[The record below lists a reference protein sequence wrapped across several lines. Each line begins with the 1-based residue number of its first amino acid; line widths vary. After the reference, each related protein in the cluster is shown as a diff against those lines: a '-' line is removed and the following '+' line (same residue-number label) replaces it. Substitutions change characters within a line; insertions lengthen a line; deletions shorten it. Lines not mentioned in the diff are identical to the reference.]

1 MVINKIVLQK
11 EGKYMSLPTRNEVS
25 DDLKWDLSRVFEN
38 DQEWEKEYQ
47 QVTNE
52 IKNISK
58 YKQTLTKSGK
68 DLYEGITAILA
79 IERRLE
85 KVYVYATMS
94 SDVDTKN
101 NHYLGFVAKAQS
113 LANQMAAATS
123 FVDPEILSIPEKTL
137 AKFMQDEPRLEN
149 YRHRL
154 EQIIQKRPHTLPA
167 NEEKIIA
174 AAGDAMGTSAN
185 TFNVLTNSDMEFG
198 YVQDEN
204 GDMIQLSDG
213 LYSLLIQSQDRE
225 VRKNAFDVMYA
236 SYGQFENSLAST
248 LSGEVKAHNFNARV
262 HKYNSAREAAL
273 SENGVPTA
281 VYDTLIKEVNSH
293 LDLLH
298 RYVALRKKILG
309 LKDLQMYDMYVPLTG
324 EPVLSY
330 NFNEAKEE
338 ARKALAPLGE
348 DYLKHVDYIF
358 NNRVIDVVESQ
369 NKVTGAYSGG
379 AYDTDPYELLNWEDN
394 LDSLYTLVH
403 ETGHSVHS
411 WYTRNTQPYVYGDYP
426 IFVAEIASTTN
437 ENILTEY
444 FLDNITDLRTRA
456 FVLNHYLDSFKGT
469 LFRQT
474 QFAEFEQFIHEADAQ
489 GQPLTADVLDEFYGK
504 LNQRYY
510 GDSVKPGGEIAK
522 EWARIPH
529 FYYNFYVYQ
538 YATGFAAATAL
549 ANKVVHG
556 INQERDAYIN
566 FLKSGSSDYPTEIMK
581 RAGVDM
587 TKADYLRDAFDT
599 FEKRLNEFE
608 KIVDELNG
616 KK

>member
-1 MVINKIVLQK
+1 MA
-11 EGKYMSLPTRNEVS
+11 LPTRNEVS
-25 DDLKWDLSRVFEN
+25 DELKWDLSRVFKN
-38 DQEWEKEYQ
+38 DQEWEQEYK
-47 QVTNE
+47 QVAQE
-52 IKNISK
+52 IKNLSK
-58 YKQTLTKSGK
+58 FKGTLAKSGK
-68 DLYEGITAILA
+68 ELYEGITEILA
-79 IERRLE
+79 INRRLE

-94 SDVDTKN
+94 SDVDTSN
-101 NHYLGFVAKAQS
+101 THYLGFVVKAQS
-113 LANQMAAATS
+113 LANQMSAAIA
-123 FVDPEILSIPEKTL
+123 FVDPEILSIPAKTL
-137 AKFMQDEPRLEN
+137 TKFMQDEPRLEN

-154 EQIIQKRPHTLPA
+154 EQITQKRPHTLPA

-174 AAGDAMGTSAN
+174 DAGDAMGTSAN
-185 TFNVLTNSDMEFG
+185 TFNVLTNSDMEYG
-198 YVQDEN
+198 YVQDED
-204 GDMIQLSDG
+204 GEMVQLSDG
-213 LYSLLIQSQDRE
+213 LYSLLIQSQDRN

-236 SYGQFENSLAST
+236 SYGQFKNSLAST

-273 SENGVPTA
+273 SENSVPTA

-298 RYVALRKKILG
+298 RYVSLRKKILG

-324 EPVLSY
+324 KPVLSY

-369 NKVTGAYSGG
+369 NKVTCAYSGG

-444 FLDNITDLRTRA
+444 FLDKITDPKTRA

-474 QFAEFEQFIHEADAQ
+474 QFAEFEQFIHEADAN
-489 GQPLTADVLDEFYGK
+489 GQPLTADVLDEFYGD

-510 GDSVKPGGEIAK
+510 GDSVEPGGEIAM
-522 EWARIPH
+522 EWSRIPH

-556 INQERDAYIN
+556 TDKERDAYIN

-608 KIVDELNG
+608 KIVDELN
-616 KK
+616 

>member
-1 MVINKIVLQK
+1 MA
-11 EGKYMSLPTRNEVS
+11 LPTRNEVS
-25 DDLKWDLSRVFEN
+25 DELKWDLSRVFKN
-38 DQEWEKEYQ
+38 DQEWEQEYK
-47 QVTNE
+47 QVAQE
-52 IKNISK
+52 IKNLSK
-58 YKQTLTKSGK
+58 FKGTLAKSGK
-68 DLYEGITAILA
+68 ELYEGITEILA
-79 IERRLE
+79 VNRRLE

-94 SDVDTKN
+94 SDVDTSN
-101 NHYLGFVAKAQS
+101 THYLGFVAKAQS
-113 LANQMAAATS
+113 LANQMSAAIA
-123 FVDPEILSIPEKTL
+123 FVDPEILSIPAKKLT
-137 AKFMQDEPRLEN
+137 KFMQDEPRLEN

-154 EQIIQKRPHTLPA
+154 EQITQKRPHTLPA

-174 AAGDAMGTSAN
+174 DAGDAMGTSAN
-185 TFNVLTNSDMEFG
+185 TFNVLTNSDMEYG
-198 YVQDEN
+198 YVQDED
-204 GDMIQLSDG
+204 GEMVQLSDG
-213 LYSLLIQSQDRE
+213 LYSLLIQSQDRK

-273 SENGVPTA
+273 SENSVPTA

-298 RYVALRKKILG
+298 RYVSLRKKILG

-324 EPVLSY
+324 KPVLSY

-426 IFVAEIASTTN
+426 IFVAEIASTAN

-444 FLDNITDLRTRA
+444 FLDKITDPKTRA
-456 FVLNHYLDSFKGT
+456 FILNHYLDSFKGT

-474 QFAEFEQFIHEADAQ
+474 QFAEFEQFIHEADAN
-489 GQPLTADVLDEFYGK
+489 GQPLTADVLDEFYGN

-510 GDSVKPGGEIAK
+510 GNSVEPGGEIAK

-556 INQERDAYIN
+556 TDKEREAYIN
-566 FLKSGSSDYPTEIMK
+566 FLKAGSSDYPTEIMK
-581 RAGVDM
+581 HAGVDM

-608 KIVDELNG
+608 KIVDELNAE
-616 KK
+616 K

>member
-1 MVINKIVLQK
+1 MA
-11 EGKYMSLPTRNEVS
+11 LPTRNEVS
-25 DDLKWDLSRVFEN
+25 DELKWDLSRVFKN
-38 DQEWEKEYQ
+38 DQEWEQEYK
-47 QVTNE
+47 QVAQE
-52 IKNISK
+52 IKNLSK
-58 YKQTLTKSGK
+58 FKGTLAKSGK
-68 DLYEGITAILA
+68 ELYEGITEILA
-79 IERRLE
+79 VNRRLE

-94 SDVDTKN
+94 SDVDTSN
-101 NHYLGFVAKAQS
+101 THYLGFVAKAQS
-113 LANQMAAATS
+113 LANQMSAAIA
-123 FVDPEILSIPEKTL
+123 FVDPEILSIPAKKLT
-137 AKFMQDEPRLEN
+137 KFMQDEPRLEN

-154 EQIIQKRPHTLPA
+154 EQITQKRPHTLPA

-174 AAGDAMGTSAN
+174 DAGDAMGTSAN
-185 TFNVLTNSDMEFG
+185 TFNVLTNSDMEYG
-198 YVQDEN
+198 YVQDED
-204 GDMIQLSDG
+204 GEMVQLSDG
-213 LYSLLIQSQDRE
+213 LYSLLIQSQDRK

-273 SENGVPTA
+273 SENSVPTA

-298 RYVALRKKILG
+298 RYVSLRKKILG
-309 LKDLQMYDMYVPLTG
+309 LKELQMYDMYVPLTG
-324 EPVLSY
+324 KPVLSY

-444 FLDNITDLRTRA
+444 FLDKITDPKTRA
-456 FVLNHYLDSFKGT
+456 FILNHYLDSFKGT

-474 QFAEFEQFIHEADAQ
+474 QFAEFEQFIHEADAN
-489 GQPLTADVLDEFYGK
+489 GQPLTADVLDEFYGN

-510 GDSVKPGGEIAK
+510 GNSVEPGGEIAK

-556 INQERDAYIN
+556 TDKEREAYIN
-566 FLKSGSSDYPTEIMK
+566 FLKAGSSDYPTEIMK
-581 RAGVDM
+581 HAGVDM

-608 KIVDELNG
+608 KIVDELNAE
-616 KK
+616 K

>member
-1 MVINKIVLQK
+1 MA
-11 EGKYMSLPTRNEVS
+11 LPTRNEVS
-25 DDLKWDLSRVFEN
+25 DDLKWDLSRVFKN
-38 DQEWEKEYQ
+38 DQEWEQEYK
-47 QVTNE
+47 QVAQE
-52 IKNISK
+52 IKNLSK
-58 YKQTLTKSGK
+58 FKGTLAKSGK

-79 IERRLE
+79 VNRRLE

-94 SDVDTKN
+94 SDVDTSN

-113 LANQMAAATS
+113 LANQMSAAIA
-123 FVDPEILSIPEKTL
+123 FVDPEILSIPEETL

-154 EQIIQKRPHTLPA
+154 EQITQKRPHTLPA

-174 AAGDAMGTSAN
+174 DAGDAMGTSAN
-185 TFNVLTNSDMEFG
+185 TFNVLTNSDMEYG
-198 YVQDEN
+198 YVQDEE
-204 GDMIQLSDG
+204 GEMVQLSDG
-213 LYSLLIQSQDRE
+213 LYSLLIQSQDRN

-273 SENGVPTA
+273 SENSVPTA

-324 EPVLSY
+324 KPVLSY
-330 NFNEAKEE
+330 NFEEAKAE

-444 FLDNITDLRTRA
+444 FLDKITDPKTRA

-474 QFAEFEQFIHEADAQ
+474 QFAEFEQFIHETDAN
-489 GQPLTADVLDEFYGK
+489 GQPLTADVLDEFYGN

-510 GDSVKPGGEIAK
+510 GDSVEPGGEIAR

-556 INQERDAYIN
+556 TEQERDAYIN

-608 KIVDELNG
+608 KIVDELNAE
-616 KK
+616 K

>member
-1 MVINKIVLQK
+1 MA
-11 EGKYMSLPTRNEVS
+11 LPTRNEVS
-25 DDLKWDLSRVFEN
+25 DDLKWDLSRVFKN
-38 DQEWEKEYQ
+38 DQEWEQEYK
-47 QVTNE
+47 QVAQE
-52 IKNISK
+52 IKNLSK
-58 YKQTLTKSGK
+58 FKGTLAKSGK

-79 IERRLE
+79 VNRRLE

-94 SDVDTKN
+94 SDVDTSN

-113 LANQMAAATS
+113 LANQMSAAIA
-123 FVDPEILSIPEKTL
+123 FVDPEILSIPEETL

-154 EQIIQKRPHTLPA
+154 EQITQKRPHTLPA

-174 AAGDAMGTSAN
+174 DAGDAMGTSAN
-185 TFNVLTNSDMEFG
+185 TFNVLTNSDMEYG
-198 YVQDEN
+198 YVQDED
-204 GDMIQLSDG
+204 GEMVQLSDG
-213 LYSLLIQSQDRE
+213 LYSLLIQSQDRN

-273 SENGVPTA
+273 SENSVPTA

-324 EPVLSY
+324 KPVLSY
-330 NFNEAKEE
+330 NFEEAKAE

-444 FLDNITDLRTRA
+444 FLDKITDPKTRA

-474 QFAEFEQFIHEADAQ
+474 QFAEFEQFIHETDAN
-489 GQPLTADVLDEFYGK
+489 GQPLTADVLDEFYGN

-510 GDSVKPGGEIAK
+510 GDSVEPGGEIAM
-522 EWARIPH
+522 EWSRIPH

-556 INQERDAYIN
+556 TEQERDAYIN

-587 TKADYLRDAFDT
+587 TRADYLRDAFDT

-608 KIVDELNG
+608 KIVDELNAE
-616 KK
+616 K

>member
-1 MVINKIVLQK
+1 MA
-11 EGKYMSLPTRNEVS
+11 LPTRNEVS
-25 DDLKWDLSRVFEN
+25 DDLKWDLSRVFKN
-38 DQEWEKEYQ
+38 DQEWEQEYK
-47 QVTNE
+47 QVAQE
-52 IKNISK
+52 IKNLSK
-58 YKQTLTKSGK
+58 FKGTLAKSGK

-79 IERRLE
+79 VNRRLE

-94 SDVDTKN
+94 SDVDTSN

-113 LANQMAAATS
+113 LANQMSAAIA
-123 FVDPEILSIPEKTL
+123 FVDPEILSIPEETL

-154 EQIIQKRPHTLPA
+154 EQITQKRPHTLPA

-174 AAGDAMGTSAN
+174 DAGDAMGTSAN
-185 TFNVLTNSDMEFG
+185 TFNVLTNSDMEYG
-198 YVQDEN
+198 YVQDED
-204 GDMIQLSDG
+204 GEMVQLSDG
-213 LYSLLIQSQDRE
+213 LYSLLIQSQDRN

-273 SENGVPTA
+273 SENSVPTA

-324 EPVLSY
+324 KPVLSY
-330 NFNEAKEE
+330 NFEEAKAET
-338 ARKALAPLGE
+338 RKALAPLGE

-358 NNRVIDVVESQ
+358 NNRVIDVVENQ

-444 FLDNITDLRTRA
+444 FLDKITDPKTRA

-474 QFAEFEQFIHEADAQ
+474 QFAEFEQFIHETDAN
-489 GQPLTADVLDEFYGK
+489 GQPLTADVLDEFYGN

-510 GDSVKPGGEIAK
+510 GDSVEPGGEIAM
-522 EWARIPH
+522 EWSRIPH

-556 INQERDAYIN
+556 TEQERDAYIN

-587 TKADYLRDAFDT
+587 TRADYLRDAFDT

-608 KIVDELNG
+608 KIVDELNAE
-616 KK
+616 K

>member
-1 MVINKIVLQK
+1 MA
-11 EGKYMSLPTRNEVS
+11 LPTRNEVS
-25 DDLKWDLSRVFEN
+25 DDLKWDLSRVFKN
-38 DQEWEKEYQ
+38 NQEWEQEYK
-47 QVTNE
+47 QVAQE
-52 IKNISK
+52 IKNLSK
-58 YKQTLTKSGK
+58 FKGTLAKSGK

-79 IERRLE
+79 VNRRLE

-94 SDVDTKN
+94 SDVDTSN

-113 LANQMAAATS
+113 LANQMSAAIA
-123 FVDPEILSIPEKTL
+123 FVDPEILSIPEETL

-154 EQIIQKRPHTLPA
+154 EQITQKRPHTLPA

-174 AAGDAMGTSAN
+174 DAGDAMGTSAN
-185 TFNVLTNSDMEFG
+185 TFNVLTNSDMEYG
-198 YVQDEN
+198 YVQDED
-204 GDMIQLSDG
+204 GEMVQLSDG
-213 LYSLLIQSQDRE
+213 LYSLLIQSQDRN

-273 SENGVPTA
+273 SENSVPTA

-309 LKDLQMYDMYVPLTG
+309 LKDLQMYDMYVTLTG
-324 EPVLSY
+324 KPVLSY
-330 NFNEAKEE
+330 NFEEAKAE

-358 NNRVIDVVESQ
+358 NNRVIDVVENQ

-444 FLDNITDLRTRA
+444 FLDKITDPKTRA

-474 QFAEFEQFIHEADAQ
+474 QFAEFEQFIHETDAN
-489 GQPLTADVLDEFYGK
+489 GQPLTADVLDEFYGN

-510 GDSVKPGGEIAK
+510 GDSVEPGGEIAM
-522 EWARIPH
+522 EWSRIPH

-556 INQERDAYIN
+556 TEQERDAYIN

-608 KIVDELNG
+608 KIVNELNAE
-616 KK
+616 K

>member
-1 MVINKIVLQK
+1 MA
-11 EGKYMSLPTRNEVS
+11 LPTRNEVS
-25 DDLKWDLSRVFEN
+25 DDLKWDLSRVFKN
-38 DQEWEKEYQ
+38 DQEWEQEYK
-47 QVTNE
+47 QVAQE
-52 IKNISK
+52 IKNLSK
-58 YKQTLTKSGK
+58 FKGTLAKSGK

-79 IERRLE
+79 VNRRLE

-94 SDVDTKN
+94 SDVDTSN

-113 LANQMAAATS
+113 LANQMSAAIA
-123 FVDPEILSIPEKTL
+123 FVDPEMLSIPEETL

-154 EQIIQKRPHTLPA
+154 EQITQKRPHTLPA

-174 AAGDAMGTSAN
+174 DAGDAMGTSAN
-185 TFNVLTNSDMEFG
+185 TFNVLTNSDMEYG
-198 YVQDEN
+198 YVQDED
-204 GDMIQLSDG
+204 GEMVQLSDG
-213 LYSLLIQSQDRE
+213 LYSLLIQSQDRN

-273 SENGVPTA
+273 SENSVPTA

-324 EPVLSY
+324 KPVLSY
-330 NFNEAKEE
+330 NFEEAKEE

-358 NNRVIDVVESQ
+358 NNRVIDVVENQ

-379 AYDTDPYELLNWEDN
+379 AYDTDPYELLIWEDN

-444 FLDNITDLRTRA
+444 FLDKITDPKTRA

-474 QFAEFEQFIHEADAQ
+474 QFAEFEQFIHETDAN
-489 GQPLTADVLDEFYGK
+489 GQPLTADVLDEFYGN

-510 GDSVKPGGEIAK
+510 GDSVEPGGEIAM
-522 EWARIPH
+522 EWSRIPH

-556 INQERDAYIN
+556 TEQERDAYIT

-608 KIVDELNG
+608 KIVDELNAE
-616 KK
+616 K

>member
-1 MVINKIVLQK
+1 
-11 EGKYMSLPTRNEVS
+11 MSLPTRNEVS

-154 EQIIQKRPHTLPA
+154 EQITQKRPHTLPA

-293 LDLLH
+293 LHLLH

-444 FLDNITDLRTRA
+444 FLDNITDLKTRA

-510 GDSVKPGGEIAK
+510 GDSVEPGGEIAK

-556 INQERDAYIN
+556 TDQERDAYIN

>member
-1 MVINKIVLQK
+1 MA
-11 EGKYMSLPTRNEVS
+11 LPTRNEVS
-25 DDLKWDLSRVFEN
+25 DDLKWDLSRVFKN
-38 DQEWEKEYQ
+38 DQEWEQEYK
-47 QVTNE
+47 QVAQE
-52 IKNISK
+52 IKNLSK
-58 YKQTLTKSGK
+58 FKGTLAKSGK

-79 IERRLE
+79 VNRRLE

-94 SDVDTKN
+94 SDVDTSN

-113 LANQMAAATS
+113 LANQMSAAIA
-123 FVDPEILSIPEKTL
+123 FVDPEILSIPEENL

-154 EQIIQKRPHTLPA
+154 EQITQKRPHTLPA

-174 AAGDAMGTSAN
+174 DAGDAMGTSAN
-185 TFNVLTNSDMEFG
+185 TFNVLTNSDMEYG
-198 YVQDEN
+198 YVQDED
-204 GDMIQLSDG
+204 GEMVQLSDG
-213 LYSLLIQSQDRE
+213 LYSLLIQSQDRN

-273 SENGVPTA
+273 SENSVPTA

-324 EPVLSY
+324 KPVLSY
-330 NFNEAKEE
+330 NFEEAKAE

-358 NNRVIDVVESQ
+358 NNRVIDVVENQ

-444 FLDNITDLRTRA
+444 FLDKITDPKTRA

-474 QFAEFEQFIHEADAQ
+474 QFAEFEQFIHETDAN
-489 GQPLTADVLDEFYGK
+489 GQPLTADVLDEFYGN

-510 GDSVKPGGEIAK
+510 GDSVEPGGEIAM
-522 EWARIPH
+522 EWSRIPH

-556 INQERDAYIN
+556 TEQERDAYIN

-608 KIVDELNG
+608 KIVDELNAE
-616 KK
+616 K

>member
-1 MVINKIVLQK
+1 MA
-11 EGKYMSLPTRNEVS
+11 LPTRNEVS
-25 DDLKWDLSRVFEN
+25 DDLKWDLSRVFKN
-38 DQEWEKEYQ
+38 DQEWEQEYK
-47 QVTNE
+47 QVAQE
-52 IKNISK
+52 IKNLSK
-58 YKQTLTKSGK
+58 FKGTLAKSGK

-79 IERRLE
+79 VNRRLE

-94 SDVDTKN
+94 SDVDTSN

-113 LANQMAAATS
+113 LANQMSAAIA
-123 FVDPEILSIPEKTL
+123 FVDPEILSIPEETL

-154 EQIIQKRPHTLPA
+154 EQITQKRPHTLPA

-174 AAGDAMGTSAN
+174 DAGDAMGTSAN
-185 TFNVLTNSDMEFG
+185 TFNVLTNSDMEYG
-198 YVQDEN
+198 YVQDED
-204 GDMIQLSDG
+204 GEMVQLSDG
-213 LYSLLIQSQDRE
+213 LYSLLIQSQDRN

-273 SENGVPTA
+273 SENSVPTA

-324 EPVLSY
+324 KPVLSY
-330 NFNEAKEE
+330 NFEEAKEE

-358 NNRVIDVVESQ
+358 NNRVIDVVENQ

-379 AYDTDPYELLNWEDN
+379 AYDTDPYELLNWEDT

-444 FLDNITDLRTRA
+444 FLDKITDPKTRA

-474 QFAEFEQFIHEADAQ
+474 QFAEFEQFIHETDAN
-489 GQPLTADVLDEFYGK
+489 GQPLTADVLDEFYGN

-510 GDSVKPGGEIAK
+510 GDSVEPGGEIAM
-522 EWARIPH
+522 EWSRIPH

-556 INQERDAYIN
+556 TEQERDAYIN

-608 KIVDELNG
+608 KIVNELNAE
-616 KK
+616 K

>member
-1 MVINKIVLQK
+1 MA
-11 EGKYMSLPTRNEVS
+11 LPTRNEVS
-25 DDLKWDLSRVFEN
+25 DELKWDLSRVFKN
-38 DQEWEKEYQ
+38 DQEWEQEYK
-47 QVTNE
+47 QVAQE
-52 IKNISK
+52 IKNLSK
-58 YKQTLTKSGK
+58 FKGTLAKSGK
-68 DLYEGITAILA
+68 ELYEGITEILA
-79 IERRLE
+79 VNRRLE

-94 SDVDTKN
+94 SDVDTSN
-101 NHYLGFVAKAQS
+101 THYLVFVAKAQS
-113 LANQMAAATS
+113 LANQMSAAIA
-123 FVDPEILSIPEKTL
+123 FVDPEILSIPAKKLT
-137 AKFMQDEPRLEN
+137 KFMQDEPRLEN

-154 EQIIQKRPHTLPA
+154 EQITQKRPHTLPA

-174 AAGDAMGTSAN
+174 DAGDAMGTSAN
-185 TFNVLTNSDMEFG
+185 TFNVLTNSDMEYG
-198 YVQDEN
+198 YVQDED
-204 GDMIQLSDG
+204 GEMVQLSDG
-213 LYSLLIQSQDRE
+213 LYSLLIQSQDRK

-273 SENGVPTA
+273 SENSVPTA

-298 RYVALRKKILG
+298 RYVSLRKKILG

-324 EPVLSY
+324 KPVLSY

-379 AYDTDPYELLNWEDN
+379 AYNTDPYELLNWEDN

-444 FLDNITDLRTRA
+444 FLDKITDPKTRA
-456 FVLNHYLDSFKGT
+456 FILNHYLDSFKGT

-474 QFAEFEQFIHEADAQ
+474 QFAEFEQFIHEADAN
-489 GQPLTADVLDEFYGK
+489 GQPLTADVLDEFYGN

-510 GDSVKPGGEIAK
+510 GNSVEPGGEIAK

-556 INQERDAYIN
+556 TDKEREAYIN
-566 FLKSGSSDYPTEIMK
+566 FLKAGSSDYPTEIMK
-581 RAGVDM
+581 HAGVDM

-608 KIVDELNG
+608 KIVDELNAE
-616 KK
+616 K

>member
-1 MVINKIVLQK
+1 MA
-11 EGKYMSLPTRNEVS
+11 LPTRNEVS
-25 DDLKWDLSRVFEN
+25 DDLKWDLSRVFKN
-38 DQEWEKEYQ
+38 DQEWEQEYK
-47 QVTNE
+47 QVAQE
-52 IKNISK
+52 IKNLSK
-58 YKQTLTKSGK
+58 FKGTLAKSGK

-79 IERRLE
+79 VNRRLE

-94 SDVDTKN
+94 SDVDTSN

-113 LANQMAAATS
+113 LANQMSAAIA
-123 FVDPEILSIPEKTL
+123 FVDPEILSIPEETL

-154 EQIIQKRPHTLPA
+154 EQITQKRPHTLPA

-174 AAGDAMGTSAN
+174 DAGDAMGTSAN
-185 TFNVLTNSDMEFG
+185 TFNVLTNSDMEYG
-198 YVQDEN
+198 YVQDED
-204 GDMIQLSDG
+204 GEMVQLSDG
-213 LYSLLIQSQDRE
+213 LYSLLIQSQDRN

-273 SENGVPTA
+273 SENSVPTA

-293 LDLLH
+293 LYLLH

-324 EPVLSY
+324 KPVLSY
-330 NFNEAKEE
+330 NFEEAKEE

-358 NNRVIDVVESQ
+358 NNRVIDVVENQ

-444 FLDNITDLRTRA
+444 FLDKITDPKTRA

-474 QFAEFEQFIHEADAQ
+474 QFAEFEQFIHETDAN
-489 GQPLTADVLDEFYGK
+489 GQPLTADVLDEFYGN

-510 GDSVKPGGEIAK
+510 GDSVEPGGEIAM
-522 EWARIPH
+522 EWSRIPH

-556 INQERDAYIN
+556 TEQERDAYIN

-608 KIVDELNG
+608 KIVNELNAE
-616 KK
+616 K

>member
-1 MVINKIVLQK
+1 MAI
-11 EGKYMSLPTRNEVS
+11 PTRNEVPEE
-25 DDLKWDLSRVFEN
+25 LTWDLTRIFKD
-38 DQEWEKEYQ
+38 DQEW
-47 QVTNE
+47 
-52 IKNISK
+52 KNAYDNIQNDLGDLANLK
-58 YKQTLTKSGK
+58 KTLTQSGH
-68 DLYEGITAILA
+68 DLYSGLTQILA
-79 IERRLE
+79 VKRRLE
-85 KVYVYATMS
+85 NVYVYATMS
-94 SDVDTKN
+94 SDVDTSN
-101 NHYLGFVAKAQS
+101 SHYLGYATKAQT
-113 LANQMAAATS
+113 LASQFEAVTAFLN
-123 FVDPEILSIPEKTL
+123 PEILSIPEDKL
-137 AKFMQDEPRLEN
+137 AQFEQEEPRLKE
-149 YRHRL
+149 YQHL
-154 EQIIQKRPHTLPA
+154 IDQITSKRPHTLPA
-167 NEEKIIA
+167 SEEKIIA
-174 AAGDAMGTSAN
+174 DAQNAMSSSEN
-185 TFNVLTNSDMEFG
+185 TFNVLTNSDMEYG
-198 YVQDEN
+198 YVMDEN
-204 GDMIQLSDG
+204 GEMVQLSDG
-213 LYSLLIQSQDRE
+213 LYSLLIQSQDRR

-248 LSGEVKAHNFNARV
+248 LSGVVKSHNFNARM
-262 HKYNSAREAAL
+262 HHYDSAKDASLA
-273 SENGVPTA
+273 ENGVPSI

-309 LKDLQMYDMYVPLTG
+309 LKDLQMWDMYVPLTG
-324 EPVLSY
+324 EPTLSY
-330 NFNEAKEE
+330 NYEEAKKQATE
-338 ARKALAPLGE
+338 ALKPLGE

-358 NNRVIDVVESQ
+358 NNRVIDVVETK

-403 ETGHSVHS
+403 ETGHSMHS
-411 WYTRNTQPYVYGDYP
+411 WYTRNFQPYVYGDYP

-444 FLDNITDLRTRA
+444 FLDHITDPQTRA

-489 GQPLTADVLDEFYGK
+489 GEPLTADILDEFYGK

-510 GDSVKPGGEIAK
+510 GPSVEEGGDIAK
-522 EWARIPH
+522 EWSRIPH

-556 INQERDAYIN
+556 DTSDREAYIN
-566 FLKSGSSDYPTEIMK
+566 YLKSGSSDYPTEIIK

-587 TKADYLRDAFDT
+587 TKPNYLEDAFKT
-599 FEKRLNEFE
+599 FEKRLDEFE
-608 KIVDELNG
+608 SLIKR
-616 KK
+616 

>member
-1 MVINKIVLQK
+1 MA
-11 EGKYMSLPTRNEVS
+11 LPTRNEVS
-25 DDLKWDLSRVFEN
+25 DDLKWDLSRVFKN
-38 DQEWEKEYQ
+38 NQEWEQEYK
-47 QVTNE
+47 QVAQE
-52 IKNISK
+52 IKNLSK
-58 YKQTLTKSGK
+58 FKGTLAKSGK

-79 IERRLE
+79 VNRRLE

-94 SDVDTKN
+94 SDVDTSN

-113 LANQMAAATS
+113 LANQMSAAIA
-123 FVDPEILSIPEKTL
+123 FVDPEILSIPEETL

-154 EQIIQKRPHTLPA
+154 EQITQKRPHTLPA

-174 AAGDAMGTSAN
+174 DAGDAMGTSAN
-185 TFNVLTNSDMEFG
+185 TFNVLTNSDMEYG
-198 YVQDEN
+198 YVQDED
-204 GDMIQLSDG
+204 GEMVQLSDG
-213 LYSLLIQSQDRE
+213 LYSLLIQSQDRN

-273 SENGVPTA
+273 SENSVPTA

-298 RYVALRKKILG
+298 HYVALRKKILG

-324 EPVLSY
+324 KPVLSY
-330 NFNEAKEE
+330 NFEEAKAE

-358 NNRVIDVVESQ
+358 NNRVIDVVENQ

-444 FLDNITDLRTRA
+444 FLDKITDPKTRA

-474 QFAEFEQFIHEADAQ
+474 QFAEFEQFIHETDAN
-489 GQPLTADVLDEFYGK
+489 GQPLTADVLDEFYGN

-510 GDSVKPGGEIAK
+510 GDSVEPGGEIAM
-522 EWARIPH
+522 EWSRIPH

-556 INQERDAYIN
+556 TEQERDAYIN

-608 KIVDELNG
+608 KIVNELNAE
-616 KK
+616 K

>member
-1 MVINKIVLQK
+1 MA
-11 EGKYMSLPTRNEVS
+11 LPTRNEVS
-25 DDLKWDLSRVFEN
+25 DDLKWDLSRVFKN
-38 DQEWEKEYQ
+38 DQEWEQEYK
-47 QVTNE
+47 QVAQE
-52 IKNISK
+52 IKNLSK
-58 YKQTLTKSGK
+58 FKGTLAKSGK

-79 IERRLE
+79 VNRRLE

-94 SDVDTKN
+94 SDVDTSN

-113 LANQMAAATS
+113 LANQMSAAIA
-123 FVDPEILSIPEKTL
+123 FVDPEILSIPEETL

-154 EQIIQKRPHTLPA
+154 EQITQKRPHTLPA

-174 AAGDAMGTSAN
+174 DAGDAMGTSAN
-185 TFNVLTNSDMEFG
+185 TFNVLTNSDIEYG
-198 YVQDEN
+198 YVQDED
-204 GDMIQLSDG
+204 GEMVQLSDG
-213 LYSLLIQSQDRE
+213 LYSLLIQSQDRN

-273 SENGVPTA
+273 SENSVPTA

-324 EPVLSY
+324 KPVLSY
-330 NFNEAKEE
+330 NFEEAKEE

-358 NNRVIDVVESQ
+358 NNRVIDVVENQ

-444 FLDNITDLRTRA
+444 FLDKITDPKTRA

-474 QFAEFEQFIHEADAQ
+474 QFAEFEQFIHETDAN
-489 GQPLTADVLDEFYGK
+489 GQPLTADVLDEFYGN

-510 GDSVKPGGEIAK
+510 GDSVEPGGEIAM
-522 EWARIPH
+522 EWSRIPH

-556 INQERDAYIN
+556 TEQERDAYIN

-608 KIVDELNG
+608 KIVNELNAE
-616 KK
+616 K

>member
-1 MVINKIVLQK
+1 MA
-11 EGKYMSLPTRNEVS
+11 LPTRNEVS
-25 DDLKWDLSRVFEN
+25 DDLKWDLSRVFKN
-38 DQEWEKEYQ
+38 DQEWEQEYK
-47 QVTNE
+47 QVAQE
-52 IKNISK
+52 IKNLSK
-58 YKQTLTKSGK
+58 FKGTLAKSGK

-79 IERRLE
+79 VNRRLE

-94 SDVDTKN
+94 SDVDTSN

-113 LANQMAAATS
+113 LANQMSAAIA
-123 FVDPEILSIPEKTL
+123 FVDPEMLSIPEETL

-154 EQIIQKRPHTLPA
+154 EQITQKRPHTLPA

-174 AAGDAMGTSAN
+174 DAGDAMGTSAN
-185 TFNVLTNSDMEFG
+185 TFNVLTNSDMEYG
-198 YVQDEN
+198 YVQDED
-204 GDMIQLSDG
+204 GEMVQLSDG
-213 LYSLLIQSQDRE
+213 LYSLLIQSQDRN

-273 SENGVPTA
+273 SENSVPTA

-324 EPVLSY
+324 KPVLSY
-330 NFNEAKEE
+330 NFEEAKEE

-358 NNRVIDVVESQ
+358 NNRVIDVVENQ

-444 FLDNITDLRTRA
+444 FLDKITDPKTRA

-474 QFAEFEQFIHEADAQ
+474 QFAEFEQFIHETDAN
-489 GQPLTADVLDEFYGK
+489 GQPLTADVLDEFYGN

-510 GDSVKPGGEIAK
+510 GDSVEPGGEIAM
-522 EWARIPH
+522 EWSRIPH

-556 INQERDAYIN
+556 TEQERDAYIN

-608 KIVDELNG
+608 KIVDELNAE
-616 KK
+616 K